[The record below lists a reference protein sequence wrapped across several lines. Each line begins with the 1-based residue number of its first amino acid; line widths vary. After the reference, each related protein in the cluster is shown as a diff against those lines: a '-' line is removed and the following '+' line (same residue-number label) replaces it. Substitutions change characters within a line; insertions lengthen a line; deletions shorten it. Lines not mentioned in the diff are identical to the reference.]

1 MKKIFMYDTEGLY
14 VVACQF
20 VGVNEC
26 GEPQLVVMTPG
37 EQVTSLE
44 TFMEDAEVDE
54 MKLLCEEGEKLS
66 SLQLVGALSPLIKFN
81 DQFLIMDLI
90 NDVSDLGIEWS
101 KEPVKVSFYISKS
114 TDKDEEFPFSLQL
127 MVCKQSGV
135 VSCQNYFETL
145 SEVLEC
151 ISVFRKTFKVMADV
165 ELKMSLTF
173 GRHYNPEV
181 PDKYKT
187 MFDEINY
194 PYAE

>member
-1 MKKIFMYDTEGLY
+1 MKKIIMYDTEGLY
-14 VVACQF
+14 VVACQLM
-20 VGVNEC
+20 GVNEC

-44 TFMEDAEVDE
+44 TFMEDAEVEE

-66 SLQLVGALSPLIKFN
+66 SLKLVRALSPLIKYN
-81 DQFLIMDLI
+81 DQFVIMDLI

-101 KEPVKVSFYISKS
+101 KDPVKVSFFIGKS
-114 TDKDEEFPFSLQL
+114 TDKDEELPFSLQL
-127 MVCKQSGV
+127 MVCKQNGV
-135 VSCQNYFETL
+135 VSCLNYFETL

-151 ISVFRKTFKVMADV
+151 ISVFSKTFKVVADI
-165 ELKMSLTF
+165 ELKMRLTF
-173 GRHYNPEV
+173 ARHYNPEV

>member
-14 VVACQF
+14 VVACQLM
-20 VGVNEC
+20 GVNEC
-26 GEPQLVVMTPG
+26 GEPQLAVMTPG

-44 TFMEDAEVDE
+44 TFMKEAEVKK

-66 SLQLVGALSPLIKFN
+66 SYLLVGALSPLIKYC
-81 DQFLIMDLI
+81 DDDVIKDLI
-90 NDVSDLGIEWS
+90 NDVSEFGIEWT

-114 TDKDEEFPFSLQL
+114 TDKDDECPLSLQL
-127 MVCKQSGV
+127 RVYKQSGV
-135 VSCQNYFETL
+135 VSCSNYFESL
-145 SEVLEC
+145 SEALEC
-151 ISVFRKTFKVMADV
+151 ISNFRQTFMVTADV
-165 ELKMSLTF
+165 QLNMSLTF
-173 GRHYNPEV
+173 GRHYKPEV

>member
-1 MKKIFMYDTEGLY
+1 MKKIIMYDTEGLY
-14 VVACQF
+14 VVACQLM
-20 VGVNEC
+20 GVNEC

-44 TFMEDAEVDE
+44 TFMEEAEVKK

-66 SLQLVGALSPLIKFN
+66 SYLLVGALSPLIKYC
-81 DQFLIMDLI
+81 DDDVIKDLI
-90 NDVSDLGIEWS
+90 NDVSEFGIEWT

-114 TDKDEEFPFSLQL
+114 TDKDEECPLSLQL
-127 MVCKQSGV
+127 RVYKQSGI
-135 VSCQNYFETL
+135 VSCSNYFETL

-151 ISVFRKTFKVMADV
+151 ISVFSKTFKVVADI
-165 ELKMSLTF
+165 ELKMRLTF
-173 GRHYNPEV
+173 ARHYNPEV

>member
-54 MKLLCEEGEKLS
+54 MK
-66 SLQLVGALSPLIKFN
+66 
-81 DQFLIMDLI
+81 
-90 NDVSDLGIEWS
+90 
-101 KEPVKVSFYISKS
+101 
-114 TDKDEEFPFSLQL
+114 L